1 MICFKN
7 IFKNILFHFFLV
19 NIVLLIYSIPSLP
32 QETSFLKPYYYD
44 KNVCIQNPESS
55 LLAELFLRAGINVD
69 SYKKSWCKDPK
80 SSLFIRAFTFK
91 TLEKEDKFIVLIY
104 YGGDYV
110 GRYVY
115 TKKNNPRDIE
125 EFSYSFVKWM
135 LKNAWEKEF

>member
-1 MICFKN
+1 MIFFKN
-7 IFKNILFHFFLV
+7 LFKKVLFHFFLV
-19 NIVLLIYSIPSLP
+19 NIILLSYSIPSLP
-32 QETSFLKPYYYD
+32 QETSFLKPGYYF
-44 KNVCIQNPESS
+44 KKVCIHNPESS
-55 LLAELFLRAGINVD
+55 LLAELFLRAGIDVD
-69 SYKKSWCKDPK
+69 SYEKSWCKDPK
-80 SSLFIRAFTFK
+80 FSFVFTFK

-104 YGGDYV
+104 YDGDYV

>member
-1 MICFKN
+1 MIFFKSL
-7 IFKNILFHFFLV
+7 FKKVLFHFFFI
-19 NIVLLIYSIPSLP
+19 NIILLTNSIPSLP
-32 QETSFLKPYYYD
+32 QETSFLKPGYYF

-55 LLAELFLRAGINVD
+55 LLAELFLRAGIDVD
-69 SYKKSWCKDPK
+69 SYEKSRCKDPK
-80 SSLFIRAFTFK
+80 FSFVFTFK

-135 LKNAWEKEF
+135 LKNAWGKEF

>member
-7 IFKNILFHFFLV
+7 LFKKIFFHFFLV
-19 NIVLLIYSIPSLP
+19 NIVLLTFSIPSLP
-32 QETSFLKPYYYD
+32 QETSFLKPDYYD
-44 KNVCIQNPESS
+44 KYVCIQNPENS

-69 SYKKSWCKDPK
+69 SYEKRWCKDPK
-80 SSLFIRAFTFK
+80 SSLIRAFTFK

-115 TKKNNPRDIE
+115 TKKKSSR
-125 EFSYSFVKWM
+125 Y
-135 LKNAWEKEF
+135 

>member
-7 IFKNILFHFFLV
+7 LFKRILFYFFLV
-19 NIVLLIYSIPSLP
+19 NIVLLTYSIPSVP
-32 QETSFLKPYYYD
+32 QETSFLKPGYYD
-44 KNVCIQNPESS
+44 KNVCIHNPESS
-55 LLAELFLRAGINVD
+55 LLAELFLIAGIHVD
-69 SYKKSWCKDPK
+69 SSEKSWCKDPK
-80 SSLFIRAFTFK
+80 FSIINAFTFK

-125 EFSYSFVKWM
+125 EFSFSFVIWM
-135 LKNAWEKEF
+135 LKNAWGKKF